1 MGCSRS
7 KDAAAD
13 YAPSDAVSARLT
25 NSSQPATEQTRRRA
39 PVKPPLDTGRVPPQA
54 LDPSAAHSVS
64 PAVRAPAVAPGAAK
78 APPWRGSGAAPRKE
92 VAPARRASTKGKGKG
107 GAADTDLDEYEKA
120 VKREVVENLDASWDD
135 IIGLE
140 EVKSRLVREVV
151 APQVN
156 PQLFEGARRPEKGV
170 LLYGPPG
177 NGKTL
182 IAKAVASKC
191 QATFFSISASSV
203 VSKWVG
209 DSEKSMRA
217 LFSLAQKMQPSVI
230 FIDEIDSMLTARST
244 GEHEGARRLKTEF
257 LKQTEGVTTSESDR
271 VLVLGATNRPGDLD
285 DAAMRRLPLR
295 IYIPLPELET
305 RKELVRNVL
314 KSTRHCLSSAEFARL
329 ARETEGYSC
338 SDLAALTREAAKA
351 PFQNFTEEQLMSSTP
366 DQVRDVS
373 WADFQVALKR
383 VKPSVSKAT
392 LDELKRFE
400 RRSG

>member
-1 MGCSRS
+1 
-7 KDAAAD
+7 
-13 YAPSDAVSARLT
+13 
-25 NSSQPATEQTRRRA
+25 
-39 PVKPPLDTGRVPPQA
+39 
-54 LDPSAAHSVS
+54 
-64 PAVRAPAVAPGAAK
+64 
-78 APPWRGSGAAPRKE
+78 
-92 VAPARRASTKGKGKG
+92 
-107 GAADTDLDEYEKA
+107 
-120 VKREVVENLDASWDD
+120 
-135 IIGLE
+135 
-140 EVKSRLVREVV
+140 
-151 APQVN
+151 
-156 PQLFEGARRPEKGV
+156 
-170 LLYGPPG
+170 
-177 NGKTL
+177 
-182 IAKAVASKC
+182 
-191 QATFFSISASSV
+191 
-203 VSKWVG
+203 
-209 DSEKSMRA
+209 MRA

-230 FIDEIDSMLTARST
+230 FIDEIDARSEIGGRDSMLTARST

-305 RKELVRNVL
+305 RKELVIGGALTPLGAPNAWRDSVGPGTHVGRNVL

>member
-1 MGCSRS
+1 
-7 KDAAAD
+7 
-13 YAPSDAVSARLT
+13 
-25 NSSQPATEQTRRRA
+25 
-39 PVKPPLDTGRVPPQA
+39 
-54 LDPSAAHSVS
+54 
-64 PAVRAPAVAPGAAK
+64 
-78 APPWRGSGAAPRKE
+78 
-92 VAPARRASTKGKGKG
+92 